1 MSHPY
6 KRRRLRDHGQGDVFP
21 HTCPKDSVGTYQP
34 LDALFDL
41 DLAARGDSSR
51 HFWT

>member
-6 KRRRLRDHGQGDVFP
+6 KRRRLRDHGQGNVFSQ
-21 HTCPKDSVGTYQP
+21 TCPKDSVGISRP
-34 LDALFDL
+34 LDELFDL

-51 HFWT
+51 HFC